1 MKQVILLRVDDFEV
15 VRNEERDVMSGVY
28 LSVVGGKVID
38 QISDCQFD
46 HGYVCALDGR
56 AVAMLRENGKFK
68 KL

>member
-38 QISDCQFD
+38 QISGCQFD
-46 HGYVCALDGR
+46 HDYVCAVGGR
-56 AVAMLRENGKFK
+56 AVAKLSENGKFK